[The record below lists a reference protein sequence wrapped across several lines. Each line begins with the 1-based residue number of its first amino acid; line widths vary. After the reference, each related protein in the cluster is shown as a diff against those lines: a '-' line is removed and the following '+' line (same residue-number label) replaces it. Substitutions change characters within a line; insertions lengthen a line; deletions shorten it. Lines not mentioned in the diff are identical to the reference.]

1 MDNTA
6 LVQRAQVLLGS
17 LLLDHSEQFGQ
28 LTLIVQRQGIVTA
41 LHTLRDTADVQFDF
55 MMDLFGIDYLEM
67 GGPERFA
74 VVYNLYALAHG
85 HRVYVKVFVPEND
98 PVLPS
103 VASVY
108 AAANWAERE
117 VYDQYGLSFSGH
129 PDLRRIINPDEFE
142 GYPLRKDFPPE
153 GIGYRESFEKIGRHN
168 AQ

>member
-6 LVQRAQVLLGS
+6 LLQRAQVLLGS

-41 LHTLRDTADVQFDF
+41 LQTLRDSDEFHFDF

-74 VVYNLYALAHG
+74 VVYILYSLKHG
-85 HRVYVKVFVPEND
+85 HRMYVKVFVPED
-98 PVLPS
+98 DATVPS
-103 VASVY
+103 VTPVY
-108 AAANWAERE
+108 AAADWAERE

-142 GYPLRKDFPPE
+142 GHPLRKDFPTE
-153 GIGYRESFEKIGRHN
+153 GIGYRESFEKIVRHN